1 VLTSL
6 TPERLERV
14 LRPKVDAAVNLH
26 ELTAGLD
33 LSAFVLFSSA
43 AGVLGSAGQANYAA
57 ANAFLDAL
65 VQYRRDQGLVG
76 TSLAWGLWADQG
88 GMAGALG
95 DGDIERMNRAGVA
108 ALSADEGLALL
119 DACLTEPDGALV
131 PMKLDTDILRQQFGA
146 EVPPLF
152 RSLIRAQVR
161 KAVTAH
167 AGATAADGQEPL
179 AERLARLG
187 AEERDQ
193 VLVDLVR
200 ADVAAVLGYPS
211 PESVD
216 AAKAFKELGFDS
228 LTSVELRNRLGTTTA
243 LRLPAGLV
251 FDYPTPAALA
261 GHLGTELLGSLPE
274 ATAPAG
280 ATSAAVTGGQDE
292 PVAIVAMSC
301 RYPGGVRSPEDLWQ
315 MVFAGAD
322 GLSGF
327 PVNRGWDV
335 TAPAGFDGDDE
346 GLTYVTTGAFL
357 HDADE
362 FDPEFFGINPR
373 EALAMDP
380 QQRLLLETSWEA
392 FERAGIVPSAL
403 RASAT
408 GVFVGLSTQGY
419 STTLGGAEG
428 VEGYVMTG
436 DAASV
441 ASGRLSYSFGF
452 EGPAVTVDTACSSS
466 LVALHLAVQALRQG
480 ECTMAL
486 AGGAAVMPTP
496 TSFAEF
502 SRQRGLAPDGR
513 CKSFAASADGTGW
526 GEGVGMLILERLSDA
541 RRNGHQV
548 LAVVRGS
555 AVNQDG
561 ASNGLTA
568 PNGPS
573 QQRVIRAALAS
584 ARLTPADVDAVEAHG
599 TGTTLG
605 DPIEAQALISTY
617 GKDHPEDRPLWLGSL
632 KSNIAH
638 TQAAAGVG
646 GVIKTVM
653 AMRYGILPKTLH
665 VDDPTPEV
673 DWSGAGVELL
683 TEARDW
689 PSRADGAPRR
699 AGVSSFG
706 ISGTN
711 AHVILEQAP
720 EVAEEPGAADE
731 TVDGDAL
738 AAAAI
743 GSADSA
749 FSTDRSGSVGTAGGS
764 DLSEPAVI
772 PLVLSAKSPEAL
784 AGQAARLRAH
794 LLADT
799 GVGVGDVA
807 WSLAVARSR
816 FEHRGVVLGRDR
828 EELVAGLDLLA
839 REDTSARDVVVGRAH
854 SGTVRPVFVFPGQGS
869 QWAGMARE
877 LMTSSPVFAER
888 MRECATALSEFVDW
902 ELVEELSGERF
913 DQVDVV
919 QPVLFAVMVSLAAV
933 WQAAG
938 VEPAAVVGHSQGE
951 IAAACVAGALT
962 LRDAARVVALRSQ
975 AIRELSGKGGMV
987 SLVLPQEETETLLA
1001 AWDGRIEIA
1010 AVNGPTQVVVS
1021 GDPEALEELIAV
1033 CAERELRAR
1042 TIPVDYASHSS
1053 YVEQIEDHIGEAL
1066 TGLEPQ
1072 AARTPLYSTLTGAW
1086 LDAET
1091 PMDAGYWYRNLR
1103 HTVLFEQATRGLLA
1117 EGHGLFL
1124 EMSPHPVLTVPVQE
1138 TIDAVA
1144 HTGATALGS
1153 LRRDEGGPDQLF
1165 SAIAEAHVHGAELD
1179 WRAFFQGRRTVVDLP
1194 TYAFRRQRF
1203 WPEPVAAGTGD
1214 VTAVGIESAGH
1225 PLLRASVE
1233 LADADQH
1240 VLTGRLTRRAYPWLA
1255 DHAVGDTVLLPGT
1268 AYVEMALRA
1277 GDEVGCALVEELTLH
1292 APLVVAEHD
1301 VVTLQV
1307 WVGAPDAEG
1316 RRPLTVSS
1324 RPQGGTDTPWTQH
1337 ATGALGDLAAT
1348 HPYPEPDDALAV
1360 WPPAGTEAV
1369 DLDGFYERIAEGGL
1383 AYGPAFQGMRA
1394 AWQDPAGD
1402 AVYAEVHLPEGE
1414 HREALAYGVHPALLD
1429 AALHSVALASFAGA
1443 DGVRLPFAWSG
1454 VSLAAQGATV
1464 LRVRVRPAATGG
1476 VELLCADDTGAT
1488 VARADSLELRPVR
1501 PDDLRAVSDGHR
1513 DALFHVE
1520 WTPLPTVTADV
1531 TGTTWALIGPD
1542 PLRVGA
1548 GLAGSGADVEAYD
1561 DADALYAALDA
1572 GADTPDTVL
1581 VTFAHEPDTRGP
1593 DGGVTAGSTAERARA
1608 ALDRALGLLQNW
1620 LTGTRLSGSRLV
1632 LLTRGAVAA
1641 DGGDVPDLAHAPLW
1655 GLARSAQSEHAG
1667 GAEGAGC
1674 LLFDVAGAETAN
1686 GTTGDLSVA
1695 ELLAAGLALDEPQLA
1710 AREGTLLAPRLV
1722 AARVVTG
1729 ERGRVDAV
1737 GAGTGA
1743 GAGVGGD
1750 TTCAG
1755 AADAV
1760 TADATPRP
1768 TAPNPEGTVLITGAT
1783 GTLGA
1788 LVARH
1793 LVAEHGARH
1802 LLLTSRRGADAPGAA
1817 ELVAEL
1823 EALGAEAR
1831 VAACDA
1837 ADREALS
1844 ETLATVPAAHPLTAV
1859 VHTAGVLDDALVAS
1873 LTPERVDAV
1882 LRPKLDAALN
1892 LAELTAGE
1900 NLAEFVL
1907 FSSAAATFGSPGQGN
1922 YAAANAFVDALAH
1935 HLRARGVPATALA
1948 WGLWDESSEMTGHLD
1963 EARRARI
1970 SRGGVLPLSSRQ
1982 GIDLFDTARSAGVP
1996 LLLPV
2001 RLDMTALR
2009 AGARRGD
2016 AVPPLLRRLV
2026 RVPVRRAAAAAVSEA
2041 EAFARRL
2048 AAASADERAEL
2059 LLALVRDQAAAVLG
2073 HASADRVEDE
2083 RGFLELGFDS
2093 LTGVELRNRLMAATG
2108 LRLPAT
2114 LVFQNRTPRALAER
2128 LTAGLD
2134 QAGPGHQDPNAQAR
2148 REPAPAASPV
2158 AAQAVAPGAG
2168 TPQAVAPRAA
2178 GPRPVTGLAELYD
2191 EAARQGRAD
2200 DLIPLLRTM
2209 AQFRASFTEESE
2221 LGAPRAPHTLSRGDD
2236 EVGVIL
2242 FTSFVGR
2249 SSAYDYARFGG
2260 YFRGRRD
2267 VGVITNPGFLEGELL
2282 PADKEALVRVH
2293 ADTVLRHTGGKPFV
2307 LAGHSSG
2314 GLVAHAV
2321 ARELESRGA
2330 GPAGVVL
2337 VDTYVEEKALGDMAA
2352 AMGRQL
2358 SDRYDSGP
2366 VTDAVPDAGNGTD
2379 TVAAVDDDWGDAWV
2393 TAMARYM
2400 FLGLLPDAIQAP
2412 TLLVRAGEPLM
2423 EWTQEYD
2430 WRPSWKLEHTA
2441 VDVPGT
2447 HFTVMEEHSRTTA
2460 RAVEE
2465 WIDRL

>member
-1 VLTSL
+1 M
-6 TPERLERV
+6 
-14 LRPKVDAAVNLH
+14 H

-65 VQYRRDQGLVG
+65 AQHRRAQGLPA

-88 GMAGALG
+88 GMAGALA
-95 DGDIERMNRAGVA
+95 DEDIDRMNRAGVA

-119 DACLTEPDGALV
+119 DASLAEPDGALV

-146 EVPPLF
+146 DVPPLF

-161 KAVTAH
+161 KAVTAQ
-167 AGATAADGQEPL
+167 AGGAAANGQEPL
-179 AERLARLG
+179 ADRLAGLDAADR
-187 AEERDQ
+187 EQ
-193 VLVDLVR
+193 FLVDLVR
-200 ADVAAVLGYPS
+200 ANVAAVLGYPS

-228 LTSVELRNRLGTTTA
+228 LTSVELRNRLNGATA
-243 LRLPAGLV
+243 LRLPASLV
-251 FDYPTPAALA
+251 FDYPTPVALA
-261 GHLGTELLGSLPE
+261 AHLRTELLGSLPE
-274 ATAPAG
+274 TAAPSATKGRKDTPRD
-280 ATSAAVTGGQDE
+280 AADE
-292 PVAIVAMSC
+292 PIAIVAMSC
-301 RYPGGVRSPEDLWQ
+301 RYPGGVRSPEDLWR
-315 MVFAGAD
+315 MVAAGAD
-322 GLSGF
+322 GLTGF

-335 TAPAGFDGDDE
+335 TAPAGLDGPGADGDD

-357 HDADE
+357 HEADE
-362 FDPEFFGINPR
+362 FDPDFFGINHR

-392 FERAGIVPSAL
+392 VERAGIVPSTV
-403 RASAT
+403 RASDT

-419 STTLGGAEG
+419 STTLNGAEG

-480 ECTMAL
+480 ECAMAL

-513 CKSFAASADGTGW
+513 CKSFAAAADGTGW
-526 GEGVGMLILERLSDA
+526 GEGVGMLVLERLSDA
-541 RRNGHQV
+541 QRNGHQV

-555 AVNQDG
+555 AINQDG

-573 QQRVIRAALAS
+573 QQRVIRQALAN

-605 DPIEAQALISTY
+605 DPIEAQALIATY
-617 GKDHPEDRPLWLGSL
+617 GKDHTDDRPLWLGSL

-653 AMRYGILPKTLH
+653 AMRHGTLPKTLY
-665 VDDPTPEV
+665 VDAPTPEV

-689 PSRADGAPRR
+689 PGREDGAPRR

-720 EVAEEPGAADE
+720 EEAAEAA
-731 TVDGDAL
+731 
-738 AAAAI
+738 
-743 GSADSA
+743 GSTA
-749 FSTDRSGSVGTAGGS
+749 TAGS
-764 DLSEPAVI
+764 TAAPALSGPPVI
-772 PLVLSAKSPEAL
+772 PLALSAKTPESL
-784 AGQAARLRAH
+784 PGQAARLREH
-794 LLADT
+794 LLAHPDLEL
-799 GVGVGDVA
+799 GDVA
-807 WSLAVARSR
+807 WSLAVARQR
-816 FEHRGVVLGRDR
+816 FEHRGVVVGADRD
-828 EELVAGLDLLA
+828 ELLAGLAELA
-839 REDTSARDVVVGRAH
+839 QGDTAARNVVVGRTLG
-854 SGTVRPVFVFPGQGS
+854 GTVRPVFVFPGQGS

-877 LMTSSPVFAER
+877 LLDSSPVFAER
-888 MRECATALSEFVDW
+888 MRECGDALSEFVDW
-902 ELVEELSGERF
+902 NLFDELSGERF
-913 DQVDVV
+913 DRVDVV
-919 QPVLFAVMVSLAAV
+919 QPVLFAVMVSLAAT

-951 IAAACVAGALT
+951 IAAACVAGVLG

-987 SLVLPQEETETLLA
+987 SLVLPQDETRTLLE

-1010 AVNGPTQVVVS
+1010 AVNGPSQVVVS
-1021 GDPEALEELIAV
+1021 GDPEALEELIAE
-1033 CAERELRAR
+1033 CAARELRAR
-1042 TIPVDYASHSS
+1042 AIPVDYASHSS
-1053 YVEQIEDHIGEAL
+1053 YVEQIEARIDEAL
-1066 TGLEPQ
+1066 AEVAPS

-1086 LDAET
+1086 LDADT

-1103 HTVLFEQATRGLLA
+1103 HTVLFEQATRALLT

-1138 TIDAVA
+1138 TIDATA
-1144 HTGATALGS
+1144 PTGAVALGS
-1153 LRRDEGGPDQLF
+1153 LRRDEGGPDQLY
-1165 SAIAEAHVHGAELD
+1165 AALAAAHVHGAELD
-1179 WRAFFQGRRTVVDLP
+1179 WRALLPGERAVVDLP
-1194 TYAFRRQRF
+1194 TYAFQRQRF
-1203 WPEPVAAGTGD
+1203 WPAPAAAGTGD

-1225 PLLRASVE
+1225 PLLGASVE
-1233 LADADQH
+1233 LADADQYL
-1240 VLTGRLTRRAYPWLA
+1240 LTGRLTRRTHPWLA

-1277 GDEVGCALVEELTLH
+1277 GDEVGCGLVEELTLQ
-1292 APLVVAEHD
+1292 APLVVAED
-1301 VVTLQV
+1301 DTVTLQV
-1307 WVGAPDAEG
+1307 WVGAPDTAG

-1324 RPQGGTDTPWTQH
+1324 RTQGATDTPWTRH
-1337 ATGALGDLAAT
+1337 ATGTLADTSGA
-1348 HPYPEPDDALAV
+1348 PAQEDGALAV
-1360 WPPAGTEAV
+1360 WPPAGAEAV
-1369 DLDGFYERIAEGGL
+1369 AVDGFYERLAEGGL
-1383 AYGPAFQGMRA
+1383 AYGPAFQGLRA
-1394 AWQDPAGD
+1394 AWRDPAGD
-1402 AVYAEVHLPEGE
+1402 AVYAEVHLPEDA
-1414 HREALAYGVHPALLD
+1414 HRDARAFGVHPALLD
-1429 AALHSVALASFAGA
+1429 AALHAVALAPFAEA

-1454 VSLAAQGATV
+1454 VTLAAQGATV
-1464 LRVRVRPAATGG
+1464 LRVRVRPDGTGG
-1476 VELLCADDTGAT
+1476 VALLFADDNGAP
-1488 VARADSLELRPVR
+1488 VARADSLELRPVA
-1501 PDDLRAVSDGHR
+1501 PGQLRAASGGGHR

-1520 WTPLPTVTADV
+1520 WTPLPAATPADV
-1531 TGTTWALIGPD
+1531 AGTTWATVGPD
-1542 PLRVGA
+1542 PLTAGA
-1548 GLAGSGADVEAYD
+1548 ELTASGAQMAAYED
-1561 DADALYAALDA
+1561 IDALYAALDD
-1572 GADTPDTVL
+1572 GADAPDTLL
-1581 VTFAHEPDTRGP
+1581 VSFTDGPGAEGP
-1593 DGGVTAGSTAERARA
+1593 DGTADSLDAVATAERARA
-1608 ALDRALGLLQNW
+1608 ALGRALALLQTW
-1620 LTGTRLSGSRLV
+1620 QADARLSATRLV
-1632 LLTRGAVAA
+1632 LVTRGAVAA

-1655 GLARSAQSEHAG
+1655 GLARSAQSEQAG
-1667 GAEGAGC
+1667 GPDGAGC
-1674 LLFDVAGAETAN
+1674 VLFDLDAAYGVDGAGSPAAEGDADAE
-1686 GTTGDLSVA
+1686 GTPARPADQSA
-1695 ELLAAGLALDEPQLA
+1695 AALLIAGLALDEPQLA
-1710 AREGTLLAPRLV
+1710 VREGVLLAPRLV
-1722 AARVVTG
+1722 PATAPATTPA
-1729 ERGRVDAV
+1729 VDG
-1737 GAGTGA
+1737 GADTTEA
-1743 GAGVGGD
+1743 GAPEG
-1750 TTCAG
+1750 
-1755 AADAV
+1755 
-1760 TADATPRP
+1760 TAP
-1768 TAPNPEGTVLITGAT
+1768 TAPRTPDPHGTVLITGAT

-1793 LVAEHGARH
+1793 LVTEHGARR
-1802 LLLTSRRGADAPGAA
+1802 LLLTGRRGPDAPGAA

-1823 EALGAEAR
+1823 EGLGAEAR
-1831 VAACDA
+1831 VVACDV
-1837 ADREALS
+1837 ADREALAGV
-1844 ETLATVPAAHPLTAV
+1844 LAAIPAAHPLTAV
-1859 VHTAGVLDDALVAS
+1859 VHTAGVLDDALVGS
-1873 LTPERVDAV
+1873 LTPARLDTV

-1892 LAELTAGE
+1892 LAELTA
-1900 NLAEFVL
+1900 NQDLAEFVL

-1922 YAAANAFVDALAH
+1922 YAAANAFLDAFAH
-1935 HLRARGVPATALA
+1935 HLRARGIPATALA
-1948 WGLWDESSEMTGHLD
+1948 WGLWAESSEMTGHLD
-1963 EARRARI
+1963 EARRTRI
-1970 SRGGVLPLSSRQ
+1970 SRGGVLPLSSRE
-1982 GIDLFDTARSAGVP
+1982 GVELFDTARSSGAP

-2001 RLDMTALR
+2001 RLDTAALR
-2009 AGARRGD
+2009 AGARQGE

-2026 RVPVRRAAAAAVSEA
+2026 RAQARRAAAGAAASEA

-2048 AAASADERAEL
+2048 AAASADERANL
-2059 LLALVRDQAAAVLG
+2059 LIALVRDQAAAVLG

-2093 LTGVELRNRLMAATG
+2093 LTGVELRNRLMTATG

-2114 LVFQNRTPRALAER
+2114 LVFQNRTPRALADR
-2128 LTAGLD
+2128 LAADLD
-2134 QAGPGHQDPNAQAR
+2134 QAVPAGQDPATP
-2148 REPAPAASPV
+2148 RERTAGQPQHTRTAPAARQPAAASTATADAHRAEAVPRPV
-2158 AAQAVAPGAG
+2158 AA
-2168 TPQAVAPRAA
+2168 
-2178 GPRPVTGLAELYD
+2178 PRPATGLAELYD

-2209 AQFRASFTEESE
+2209 AQFRASFTGEGE
-2221 LGAPRAPHTLSRGDD
+2221 LDVPRAPFTLARG
-2236 EVGVIL
+2236 EEPVGVVL
-2242 FTSFVGR
+2242 FTSYVGR
-2249 SSAYDYARFGG
+2249 SSAYDYARFGA
-2260 YFRGRRD
+2260 YFRDRRD
-2267 VGVITNPGFLEGELL
+2267 VSVITHPGFLEGELL
-2282 PADKEALVRVH
+2282 PADKEALVRLH
-2293 ADTVLRHTGGKPFV
+2293 ADTVQRHTGGKPYV

-2321 ARELESRGA
+2321 ARELEERGA

-2352 AMGRQL
+2352 AMGKQL
-2358 SDRYDSGP
+2358 SDRYDS
-2366 VTDAVPDAGNGTD
+2366 APDAEG
-2379 TVAAVDDDWGDAWV
+2379 AAVDADGDDWGDAWV

-2412 TLLVRAGEPLM
+2412 TLLVRASEPLM

-2447 HFTVMEEHSRTTA
+2447 HFTVMEEHSATTA
-2460 RAVEE
+2460 RAVEA
-2465 WIDRL
+2465 WLDRL